1 MNTFL
6 WGPPLWKLVH
16 SLAYCAKASDAD
28 DVALFFN
35 SFKKVLPCVYCRRSF
50 EEFDNTLRVKYNN
63 QPLVSIIRKK
73 QLFAWSYYLHDLVN
87 EKLDRQEVE
96 KQNNNGI
103 RSSSSLN
110 AAAIVAPR
118 TLAPTTATTAPA
130 PLTLR
135 AKQLS
140 FECLEKK
147 HVLHPVSVTVT
158 DLFDILF
165 IFAMN
170 YPEDDKDE
178 ELVVKRQAYKQFLC
192 TLPHVLTILIQH
204 GDPLIRIRQDPL
216 FYFLQHFKAL
226 ITKKALCEEVA
237 SGVLRSRKNMF
248 CAILIVWAK
257 FYQHDIRQPAEAR
270 RLYNA
275 LTKRYSI
282 AQAKACKH
290 GSCL

>member
-16 SLAYCAKASDAD
+16 SLAFCAKPSDAD

-35 SFKKVLPCVYCRRSF
+35 SFKKVLPCIYCRRSF
-50 EEFDNTLRVKYNN
+50 EEFDGLLRSRFNN
-63 QPLVSIIRKK
+63 QPLVTIIKRK

-87 EKLDRQEVE
+87 EKLDKQEIE
-96 KQNNNGI
+96 KQN
-103 RSSSSLN
+103 S
-110 AAAIVAPR
+110 A
-118 TLAPTTATTAPA
+118 LASQS
-130 PLTLR
+130 LR

-140 FECLEKK
+140 LECLEKR
-147 HVLHPVSVTVT
+147 HVLHPVSLTVT

-170 YPEDDKDE
+170 YPEDEKDE
-178 ELVVKRQAYKQFLC
+178 ELLLKRQAYKQFLC

-216 FYFLQHFKAL
+216 FYFLHHFKAM
-226 ITKKALCEEVA
+226 ITKKALCDEVP

-248 CAILIVWAK
+248 CAILIVWARY
-257 FYQHDIRQPAEAR
+257 YQKDIQKPSEAR
-270 RLYNA
+270 RLYTA
-275 LTKRYSI
+275 MTERYSI
-282 AQAKACKH
+282 AQANACKH
-290 GSCL
+290 GACL